1 LAVYEQRLTS
11 FCSESTSSTAGTSP
25 SRRRTARPSSS
36 TRRRPSS
43 GFSLPAYNV
52 HKYARY
58 PRSSDGPY
66 GSGLTRYGYSVGQ
79 DPTLLTPSGHFRGR
93 RDDGPTHAQIG
104 QDLIVVEG
112 EDVRL
117 IRPPDPTSDD
127 PPSRQP

>member
-1 LAVYEQRLTS
+1 MYEQRLTS
-11 FCSESTSSTAGTSP
+11 FCSESTSSTA
-25 SRRRTARPSSS
+25 RD
-36 TRRRPSS
+36 
-43 GFSLPAYNV
+43 FSEPPADGKTVVFDAEKAFIRLLAPAYNV

-93 RDDGPTHAQIG
+93 RDDGPTHAPIG